1 MSGENA
7 HPASDDASS
16 SGDVTRDPIGAIR
29 ALTEESETSVR
40 RLRSAQIPQ
49 HVGMAA
55 ACRVLAV
62 ELPRALAAQIEADLN
77 SGVLAQ
83 RWEAVRAVAAAEPGA
98 SGAPDPTIA
107 ALALLLREQGRA
119 VMRHLV
125 RREKEWAAD
134 AYRLEGQA
142 GALEAQLQRLRRL
155 VGTAPAADSGET
167 TLDAAPHIVAEL
179 EVPAANE
186 PAVGAR

>member
-1 MSGENA
+1 MSDRNTNPVGDDGSGSGEA
-7 HPASDDASS
+7 A
-16 SGDVTRDPIGAIR
+16 TDPIGAIR
-29 ALTEESETSVR
+29 SLAEESEASVR

-55 ACRVLAV
+55 ACRALAV
-62 ELPRALAAQIEADLN
+62 ELPRALAAQVDADLN

-83 RWEAVRAVAAAEPGA
+83 RWQAIRAAAESAATGE
-98 SGAPDPTIA
+98 SDPTIA

-125 RREKEWAAD
+125 HREKEWAAD

-142 GALEAQLQRLRRL
+142 GALEAQLQRLRR
-155 VGTAPAADSGET
+155 VIGTVPAAAAGET
-167 TLDAAPHIVAEL
+167 SLDAAPRVVAEL
-179 EVPAANE
+179 DAGVTGEAGA
-186 PAVGAR
+186 GAR

>member
-1 MSGENA
+1 MSENTSSVTA
-7 HPASDDASS
+7 HTSD
-16 SGDVTRDPIGAIR
+16 SGDIASDPIGAIR
-29 ALTEESETSVR
+29 SLAEESEASVR
-40 RLRSAQIPQ
+40 RLRAAQIPQ

-55 ACRVLAV
+55 ACRALAV
-62 ELPRALAAQIEADLN
+62 EVPRALAAQVDADLS

-83 RWEAVRAVAAAEPGA
+83 RWEAVRAAAVEPGT
-98 SGAPDPTIA
+98 SGGADPTIA
-107 ALALLLREQGRA
+107 ALALLLREQSRA

-155 VGTAPAADSGET
+155 VGSAPAADPGET
-167 TLDAAPHIVAEL
+167 TLDAAPHVVAEV
-179 EVPAANE
+179 EAPAANE
-186 PAVGAR
+186 PAVEAR

>member
-1 MSGENA
+1 MVANQPGA
-7 HPASDDASS
+7 AADVASDPLGS
-16 SGDVTRDPIGAIR
+16 IR
-29 ALTEESETSVR
+29 ALAAENDASVR

-55 ACRVLAV
+55 ACRALAI
-62 ELPRALAAQIEADLN
+62 ELPRALAAQVDADLN

-83 RWEAVRAVAAAEPGA
+83 RWEAVRAAAAETGA
-98 SGAPDPTIA
+98 SGEFDSTLA

-142 GALEAQLQRLRRL
+142 DALEAQLQQLRR
-155 VGTAPAADSGET
+155 VAGTFPTVHAGERS
-167 TLDAAPHIVAEL
+167 LDAPPQVVAEL
-179 EVPAANE
+179 EASATAEPAA
-186 PAVGAR
+186 GAR